1 MIKEK
6 CYNCDGELIG
16 EYQVMI
22 YEPNLQFVKCCCMDC
37 AEELKKANE
46 KILYDRSETVRRL
59 LYDRSET
66 VRRQVIQ
73 ILKKCE

>member
-1 MIKEK
+1 MRIER

-46 KILYDRSETVRRL
+46 EI

-66 VRRQVIQ
+66 VRRQVIR

>member
-1 MIKEK
+1 MEDKNMKIER

-46 KILYDRSETVRRL
+46 EILYDRA
-59 LYDRSET
+59 ET

>member
-22 YEPNLQFVKCCCMDC
+22 YEPNLQFVK
-37 AEELKKANE
+37 
-46 KILYDRSETVRRL
+46 
-59 LYDRSET
+59 
-66 VRRQVIQ
+66 
-73 ILKKCE
+73 